1 MSDALTAG
9 WPAGTLSHRLEP
21 WLETEMT
28 KKRKKNLHYVS
39 FPTFM
44 YSVIKN
50 YAGEKMKP
58 VFMTHCDIS
67 SGVPAE
73 PAESWLHQDA

>member
-28 KKRKKNLHYVS
+28 KEKKKLTLCFLSHIY
-39 FPTFM
+39 
-44 YSVIKN
+44 I
-50 YAGEKMKP
+50 
-58 VFMTHCDIS
+58 
-67 SGVPAE
+67 
-73 PAESWLHQDA
+73 

>member
-28 KKRKKNLHYVS
+28 KEKKKTYTV
-39 FPTFM
+39 FPFPHL
-44 YSVIKN
+44 YIV
-50 YAGEKMKP
+50 
-58 VFMTHCDIS
+58 
-67 SGVPAE
+67 
-73 PAESWLHQDA
+73 

>member
-28 KKRKKNLHYVS
+28 KEKKKKNLHCVS
-39 FPTFM
+39 FPIFI
-44 YSVIKN
+44 YSVIKKIFRGKN
-50 YAGEKMKP
+50 EACI
-58 VFMTHCDIS
+58 HDS
-67 SGVPAE
+67 
-73 PAESWLHQDA
+73 L